1 MMILH
6 VGLYP
11 LSRQNSCV
19 TFDVLKQEL
28 ERNIKQFRM
37 ETRKT
42 KQIKKTEHY
51 ISGQK
56 DHKEVDSEEIRSNE
70 FTENNFTSEYMELG
84 AK

>member
-1 MMILH
+1 
-6 VGLYP
+6 
-11 LSRQNSCV
+11 
-19 TFDVLKQEL
+19 
-28 ERNIKQFRM
+28 M